1 MAQTKRIAMNAVEQT
16 TTELRLTGRR
26 GGMVEYVRERRQITD
41 GNCGTVIAES
51 APLPD
56 EFAVLID
63 DSGRVDTDELDDEQ
77 RAWLDAE
84 SSLEVPQ

>member
-1 MAQTKRIAMNAVEQT
+1 MAQTKRIAENAVEQT

-41 GNCGTVIAES
+41 GNCSTVIAES

>member
-1 MAQTKRIAMNAVEQT
+1 MAQTKRIAENAVEQT
-16 TTELRLTGRR
+16 TTELRLTGRA

-41 GNCGTVIAES
+41 GHCGTVIAEA

-63 DSGRVDTDELDDEQ
+63 SNGTRAVDELDDEQ

-84 SSLEVPQ
+84 THLEVPQ

>member
-16 TTELRLTGRR
+16 TDELRLTGRR
-26 GGMVEYVRERRQITD
+26 GGMVEHVRERRQITD

>member
-1 MAQTKRIAMNAVEQT
+1 MAQTKRIAENAVEQT
-16 TTELRLTGRR
+16 TTELRLTGRA

-41 GNCGTVIAES
+41 GHCGTVIAES

-63 DSGRVDTDELDDEQ
+63 SNGTREVAELDDEQ
-77 RAWLDAE
+77 RAWLAAE
-84 SSLEVPQ
+84 TNLEVPQ

>member
-16 TTELRLTGRR
+16 TDELRLTGRR
-26 GGMVEYVRERRQITD
+26 GGMVEHVRDRKQYVNGSRVTTIH
-41 GNCGTVIAES
+41 ES
-51 APLPD
+51 SHLPD

>member
-1 MAQTKRIAMNAVEQT
+1 MAQTKRSAENAVEQT
-16 TTELRLTGRR
+16 TTELRLTGRA

-41 GNCGTVIAES
+41 GHCGTVIAES

-56 EFAVLID
+56 EFAVLM
-63 DSGRVDTDELDDEQ
+63 DSNGRRPVAELDDEQ

-84 SSLEVPQ
+84 TDLEVPQ